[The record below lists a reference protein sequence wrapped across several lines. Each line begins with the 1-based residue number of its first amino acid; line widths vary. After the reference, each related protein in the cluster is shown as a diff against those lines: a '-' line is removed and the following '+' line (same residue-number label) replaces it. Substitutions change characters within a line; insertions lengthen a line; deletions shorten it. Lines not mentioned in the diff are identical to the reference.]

1 MKLMIELN
9 YYERLKNMA
18 RTANDKIRK
27 VKKLFYASCAMVYIS
42 VIGMICAIYFDE
54 TVLTI
59 VFFILALLFSCGAIK
74 ILCDPNAYFKRIY
87 NMTQK
92 MLEVSDE
99 KSCIQMEC
107 WTKTDDKFECYYFD
121 KNGIMQK
128 ADIPYE
134 KRYMHNHDYYKI
146 VGNFNAEENNYI
158 FYLYEPYK
166 KGESL

>member
-18 RTANDKIRK
+18 KTANNKICK
-27 VKKLFYASCAMVYIS
+27 VKRLFYVSCAMIYIS
-42 VIGMICAIYFDE
+42 VIGMIYAICFDE
-54 TVLTI
+54 TILTI

-74 ILCDPNAYFKRIY
+74 ILCDPNAYFKRIC
-87 NMTQK
+87 NMAQK

-121 KNGIMQK
+121 KNGIMQETS
-128 ADIPYE
+128 IPYE

-146 VGNFNAEENNYI
+146 VGNFNAKENNYI
-158 FYLYEPYK
+158 FCLYEPYI
-166 KGESL
+166 KGGSL

>member
-9 YYERLKNMA
+9 CYEKLKNIA
-18 RTANDKIRK
+18 KTANDKIRK
-27 VKKLFYASCAMVYIS
+27 VKRLFYASCVMVYIS
-42 VIGMICAIYFDE
+42 VTGMVCAIYFDE
-54 TVLTI
+54 PILTI

-74 ILCDPNAYFKRIY
+74 ILCDPNAYFKRIC
-87 NMTQK
+87 NMAQK

-99 KSCIQMEC
+99 KSCIQMEY

-128 ADIPYE
+128 TSIPYE

-146 VGNFNAEENNYI
+146 VGNFNAKENNYI

>member
-1 MKLMIELN
+1 MKLMIEPN
-9 YYERLKNMA
+9 YYKRLKNIA
-18 RTANDKIRK
+18 KTANDKICK
-27 VKKLFYASCAMVYIS
+27 VKRLFYVSCAMIYIS
-42 VIGMICAIYFDE
+42 VISMICAIYFDE
-54 TVLTI
+54 TALTI

-74 ILCDPNAYFKRIY
+74 ILCDPNAYFKRIC
-87 NMTQK
+87 NVVQK

-128 ADIPYE
+128 ASIPYE

-146 VGNFNAEENNYI
+146 VGNFNAKENNYI
-158 FYLYEPYK
+158 FCLYEPYI
-166 KGESL
+166 KGGSL

>member
-9 YYERLKNMA
+9 YYERLKNIA
-18 RTANDKIRK
+18 KTANDKIRK
-27 VKKLFYASCAMVYIS
+27 VKRLFYASCAMIYIS

-54 TVLTI
+54 TALTI
-59 VFFILALLFSCGAIK
+59 VSFILALLFSFGAIK
-74 ILCDPNAYFKRIY
+74 ILCDPNAYFKRIC
-87 NMTQK
+87 NMVQK

-107 WTKTDDKFECYYFD
+107 WTKNDDKFECYYFD

-128 ADIPYE
+128 ASIPYE
-134 KRYMHNHDYYKI
+134 KKYIHNHDYYKI
-146 VGNFNAEENNYI
+146 VGNFNAKESNYN
-158 FYLYEPYK
+158 FYLYEPYR